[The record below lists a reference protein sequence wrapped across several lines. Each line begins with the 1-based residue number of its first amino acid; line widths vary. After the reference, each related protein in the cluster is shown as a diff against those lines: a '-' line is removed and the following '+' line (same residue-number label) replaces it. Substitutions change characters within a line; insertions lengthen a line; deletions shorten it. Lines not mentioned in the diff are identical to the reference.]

1 MVLPTLQDVL
11 GLAGPLLVRRI
22 AKRSDWG
29 DAGDP
34 LDARIAHA
42 LQQAFLKKDTSPF
55 SFWNV
60 SSDEELRRVAL
71 ALNSTTQSRTQ
82 KVELLAFQPQE
93 FQDAGIDISPARQT
107 LGKTLCPLAN
117 RLHFDLE
124 ATSPQLEQ
132 LCRRAMQAGR
142 EVQRCTEGTMREVFR
157 LAQQEQC
164 GAATGDS
171 TSCQVIGCV

>member
-11 GLAGPLLVRRI
+11 GLTGPLLLRRI

-29 DAGDP
+29 DADDP
-34 LDARIAHA
+34 LDVRIAHA
-42 LQQAFLKKDTSPF
+42 IQQAFLKKDTSPF

-60 SSDEELRRVAL
+60 SSYEELRRVAL

-82 KVELLAFQPQE
+82 KVELLAFKAQE
-93 FQDAGIDISPARQT
+93 FQDVGIDISPARQT
-107 LGKTLCPLAN
+107 PGNTLCPFAN

-132 LCRRAMQAGR
+132 LCRMAIQAGR
-142 EVQRCTEGTMREVFR
+142 EVQRCTEGTMEDGIEGKRAVQSR
-157 LAQQEQC
+157 
-164 GAATGDS
+164 S
-171 TSCQVIGCV
+171 TIVLQAP